1 MSRHILGDFTRDK
14 CCSLILT
21 YSQYIIFIVYIYI
34 ISIYIYLY
42 IYIFISVYI
51 IMPDA
56 SLYSVG
62 QRQRRMPIN
71 ASYNTY
77 YDCILCVCVCVF
89 VCMCVVYVCVCVCVY
104 VFVDV
109 YRFSYN
115 VLIYSDF
122 RQNAKRITEYN

>member
-1 MSRHILGDFTRDK
+1 MRHFTASVSDK
-14 CCSLILT
+14 GGCRLMPA
-21 YSQYIIFIVYIYI
+21 II
-34 ISIYIYLY
+34 
-42 IYIFISVYI
+42 
-51 IMPDA
+51 
-56 SLYSVG
+56 
-62 QRQRRMPIN
+62 PITT
-71 ASYNTY
+71 AY
-77 YDCILCVCVCVF
+77 CVCVCVF